1 MNVPL
6 FPMPPIFGGAATS
19 VSDVY
24 DVASSD
30 VVTHSSKLERHAAT
44 VAGNV
49 PSYLEFR
56 KSPVVRGKGYRRV
69 SRNLVHPKRTTI
81 TKKARRRRVTTE
93 FRLKMLEPRD
103 KDKDEEKNNDD
114 DDDDDDDVV
123 ICADTSTIS
132 REASSWVQNSVH
144 HDKTTKSVALQTAV
158 RIPLRL
164 RFLPSLEDTID
175 ENDPASASPK
185 SVIWKHLRFLGRL
198 LLSQFGLVWLLSIWA
213 IAGAAAFCA
222 TEGPR
227 EREQVVELKDMQ
239 KDLAVGLA
247 TELRQLRT
255 ENEEDMEPLWSGK
268 VRQYVA
274 KHEQLL
280 LAAVNS
286 GYGETN
292 DGGQLWTFPG
302 CLLFAV
308 SLLTTLGF
316 GAPVPRTNPGRT
328 AAIVFAAIGIPVHFL
343 LIMNVGILLAVRLQE
358 YAIKKI
364 SNKDLQR
371 DPIEISCYPRPVP
384 KWVKFV
390 PFLCIG
396 GYYIL
401 GVLCFGIARSRPLAA
416 SVLFPLDFTAAG
428 GLSTTCGYVRVFYA
442 IYLEG
447 AVIIAAV
454 AVAVLR
460 VSATQSLTNIGLK
473 YGLLTEA

>member
-1 MNVPL
+1 MDVPL
-6 FPMPPIFGGAATS
+6 FPAPPVFGGAATS
-19 VSDVY
+19 INDVR

-30 VVTHSSKLERHAAT
+30 VVTHRKGERHAAAVT
-44 VAGNV
+44 GNAV
-49 PSYLEFR
+49 SSLEFG
-56 KSPVVRGKGYRRV
+56 KTPVVHGKGHR
-69 SRNLVHPKRTTI
+69 RNLVHPKRTRI
-81 TKKARRRRVTTE
+81 TKKAHRRHVTTE
-93 FRLKMLEPRD
+93 FRVRMTEPRD
-103 KDKDEEKNNDD
+103 KDEDEE
-114 DDDDDDDVV
+114 DDDDVV
-123 ICADTSTIS
+123 ICANASAVPP
-132 REASSWVQNSVH
+132 EAPSWVQNSVRH
-144 HDKTTKSVALQTAV
+144 NKATKSIALQTAV

-164 RFLPSLEDTID
+164 KFLPSLGDIVD
-175 ENDPASASPK
+175 ENDPASASSK
-185 SVIWKHLRFLGRL
+185 SSIIWKHIRFLGRL
-198 LLSQFGLVWLLSIWA
+198 TLSQFGLVWLLSIWA

-227 EREQVVELKDMQ
+227 ERDQVVELKDMQ

-255 ENEEDMEPLWSGK
+255 EKEEDMEPLWSDK

-302 CLLFAV
+302 CVLFAV

-316 GAPVPRTNPGRT
+316 GAPVPRTNAGRT
-328 AAIVFAAIGIPVHFL
+328 VAIVFAAIGIPAHFL
-343 LIMNVGILLAVRLQE
+343 LIMNVGILLAVRLQK
-358 YAIKKI
+358 YAIRKTSDK
-364 SNKDLQR
+364 KDLQQ
-371 DPIEISCYPRPVP
+371 DPTEICCSPPTVP
-384 KWVKFV
+384 KWVKLV
-390 PFLCIG
+390 PFVCIG
-396 GYYIL
+396 GYYII
-401 GVLCFGIARSRPLAA
+401 GVLCFGIARSRALAT

-428 GLSTTCGYVRVFYA
+428 GLSTTHGYVRVFYA

-454 AVAVLR
+454 AVAVVR
-460 VSATQSLTNIGLK
+460 VSATQSLTNIGLR

>member
-1 MNVPL
+1 MDVPL
-6 FPMPPIFGGAATS
+6 FPAPPVFGGASTS
-19 VSDVY
+19 INDVR

-30 VVTHSSKLERHAAT
+30 VVTHRKGERHAAAVT
-44 VAGNV
+44 GNAA
-49 PSYLEFR
+49 SSLGFG
-56 KSPVVRGKGYRRV
+56 KIPVVRGKGYRR
-69 SRNLVHPKRTTI
+69 NLVHPKRTKI
-81 TKKARRRRVTTE
+81 TKKAHRRHVITELRVRMT
-93 FRLKMLEPRD
+93 EPRD
-103 KDKDEEKNNDD
+103 KDEDEE
-114 DDDDDDDVV
+114 DDDDVV
-123 ICADTSTIS
+123 ICADASTVPS
-132 REASSWVQNSVH
+132 EAPSWVQNSVH
-144 HDKTTKSVALQTAV
+144 RNKATKSIALQTAV

-164 RFLPSLEDTID
+164 KFLPSLGDIVD
-175 ENDPASASPK
+175 ENDPASANSK
-185 SVIWKHLRFLGRL
+185 SSIIWKHIRFLGRL
-198 LLSQFGLVWLLSIWA
+198 TLSQFGLVWLLSIWA

-227 EREQVVELKDMQ
+227 ERDQVLELKDMQ

-255 ENEEDMEPLWSGK
+255 EKEEDMEPLWSDK

-302 CLLFAV
+302 CVLFAV

-316 GAPVPRTNPGRT
+316 GAPVPRTNAGRT
-328 AAIVFAAIGIPVHFL
+328 VAIVFAAIGIPAHFL
-343 LIMNVGILLAVRLQE
+343 LIMNVGILLAVRLQK
-358 YAIKKI
+358 YAIRKT
-364 SNKDLQR
+364 SNKDLQQ
-371 DPIEISCYPRPVP
+371 DPTEICCSPPTIP
-384 KWVKFV
+384 KWVKLV
-390 PFLCIG
+390 PFVCIG
-396 GYYIL
+396 GYYVI
-401 GVLCFGIARSRPLAA
+401 GVLCFGIARSRPLAT

-428 GLSTTCGYVRVFYA
+428 GLSTTHGYVRVFYA

-454 AVAVLR
+454 AVAVVR
-460 VSATQSLTNIGLK
+460 VSATQSLTNIGLR